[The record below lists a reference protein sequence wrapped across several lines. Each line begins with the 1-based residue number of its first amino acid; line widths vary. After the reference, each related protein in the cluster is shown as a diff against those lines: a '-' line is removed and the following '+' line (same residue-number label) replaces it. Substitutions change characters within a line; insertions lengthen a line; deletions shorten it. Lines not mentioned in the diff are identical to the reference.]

1 MLVVYRLIAID
12 LDDTL
17 LASDLK
23 ISDANKNSILKAID
37 KGVLV
42 TIATGRMYKSV
53 LPFINELKITVPVI
67 AFQGAYICN
76 PITGELI
83 DKKIMPKEN
92 AKQIIMDCIKDNTHI
107 QLHTEDSFYFA
118 QENEYSRQYEKLSG
132 IRGQEEKDLYKVL
145 DLEPIKMII
154 MAEPDKITA
163 LNEKYQNIYKDDMQI
178 VVSKLSY
185 LEFTHIDATKGRA
198 VEKLSS
204 ILGIKQDEIICI
216 GDSYNDI
223 SMIQYA
229 ALGVAMANAPQ
240 AVKEKADYIS
250 KTNDEDGVAA
260 VINKFILGEVI

>member
-1 MLVVYRLIAID
+1 
-12 LDDTL
+12 
-17 LASDLK
+17 
-23 ISDANKNSILKAID
+23 
-37 KGVLV
+37 
-42 TIATGRMYKSV
+42 
-53 LPFINELKITVPVI
+53 
-67 AFQGAYICN
+67 
-76 PITGELI
+76 
-83 DKKIMPKEN
+83 MPKGN
-92 AKQIIMDCIKDNTHI
+92 AKQIIMDCIKDNIHI

-178 VVSKLSY
+178 VVSKPSY

-229 ALGVAMANAPQ
+229 ALGVAMANSPQ